1 MGYRIKNDVSIKLV
15 FASERDERCPK
26 AIFGSLKYSVD
37 AKNSKGKQM
46 ADDSRFDNIY
56 LRLNELT
63 EGVANLKIQ
72 AGTIGTSQ
80 VAIAR
85 TLSLAMGLASDMR
98 EVKADICDI
107 KANIHNLNTGVKEVL
122 RLLNSSSL
130 KPEFQH

>member
-1 MGYRIKNDVSIKLV
+1 
-15 FASERDERCPK
+15 
-26 AIFGSLKYSVD
+26 
-37 AKNSKGKQM
+37 M